1 MAFSALYIL
10 ELHAASV
17 LLYGIPILCTEKT
30 RKNKPRFGV
39 KYLIFCINDFRMAQL
54 SSKGSTFQLIIILA
68 YCYTAVVCH
77 ADMIPKV
84 TAEQSI

>member
-1 MAFSALYIL
+1 
-10 ELHAASV
+10 
-17 LLYGIPILCTEKT
+17 
-30 RKNKPRFGV
+30 
-39 KYLIFCINDFRMAQL
+39 MAQL